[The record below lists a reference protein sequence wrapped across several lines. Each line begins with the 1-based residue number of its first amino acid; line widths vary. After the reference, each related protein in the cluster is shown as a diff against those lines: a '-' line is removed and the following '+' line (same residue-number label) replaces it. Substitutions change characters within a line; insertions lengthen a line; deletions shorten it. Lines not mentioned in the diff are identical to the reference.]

1 VVQACA
7 VAATSFLIR
16 FLPEDR
22 GYKAAAAVE
31 LYLAAA
37 AVGILVEQPCGSQ
50 GTCGRCRVRVVEG
63 APTPTDAERDRF
75 TAEELNAGWR
85 LACQLRFE
93 SPATVEIPS
102 VTRSLAGK
110 SFGADL
116 PAHALA
122 RPVVHVGTVTAPVL
136 SGASPASSVLDALG
150 TSAGLI
156 ERALTAS
163 PSALSELASADATA
177 DSVSVAIQ
185 GRELV
190 SARAGRGEPMFG
202 LAIDIGTTSL
212 AAALVSLEDGAV
224 AASASSLNPQVAFG
238 ADVISR
244 IRHTL
249 EVPEGGAH
257 LSAAVREGLAALVDQ
272 LAAHASCRARDIVI
286 ASVAGNPTMT
296 HAWLGVPVASLGRA
310 PYAALWTDAL
320 TVKAGTVGL
329 PIHPNANVLVFPLV
343 RSHVGG
349 DAVAAAVASDLDR
362 GLGTG
367 GGPSRLLIDLGTN
380 TELLL
385 VHDGRLVATSA
396 AAGPAFEGVSI
407 RHGMRAAPG
416 AIDVVSITPDG
427 GVVTHAIGGVPARG
441 VCGSGLIDAVAELLS
456 AGIVTSSGSVR
467 RAGEVAGCPPL
478 AARLSQVDGQQA
490 FALVAAEVDEG
501 GPGPVLLTARD
512 VREVQLAKGSIVAAA
527 TLLCRH
533 VGLEPSAIGEVLVA
547 GAFGNYIRK
556 SSAVRIGLLPPVDAE
571 RIRLVGNAAGVGA
584 KLALLDHEVM
594 ARGRELAARAEY
606 VDLAMHPGYQAAFI
620 SALAFPFPHHLKGGN
635 R

>member
-1 VVQACA
+1 MT
-7 VAATSFLIR
+7 ATSFFIR

-22 GYKAAAAVE
+22 VYEAASAVE

-75 TAEELNAGWR
+75 TTEELDTGWR

-93 SPATVEIPS
+93 SPAVVEIPS

-116 PAHALA
+116 PAHALV
-122 RPVVHVGTVTAPVL
+122 RPVIHVGTARGPLLT
-136 SGASPASSVLDALG
+136 GETTASSVLDALG
-150 TSAGLI
+150 ASAGLV

-163 PSALSELASADATA
+163 PSTLAELASAEANS
-177 DSVSVAIQ
+177 DSVTVVIH

-190 SARAGRGEPMFG
+190 SARVDRCKAVFG

-212 AAALVSLEDGAV
+212 AAALVSLEDGVV
-224 AASASSLNPQVAFG
+224 AASASSLNPQAAFG

-257 LSAAVREGLAALVDQ
+257 LARAVRDGLAMLTGG
-272 LAAHASCRARDIVI
+272 LADEAGCSPHDIVI
-286 ASVAGNPTMT
+286 AAVAGNPTMT
-296 HAWLGVPVASLGRA
+296 HAWLGVPIGSLGRA

-320 TVKAGTVGL
+320 TVKPDAVGL
-329 PIHPNANVLVFPLV
+329 PIHPNANVMVFPLV

-349 DAVAAAVASDLDR
+349 DAVAAAVACDLDR
-362 GLGTG
+362 DLGAED
-367 GGPSRLLIDLGTN
+367 GPSRLLIDLGTN

-385 VHDGRLVATSA
+385 LHGGRLVATSA

-416 AIDVVSITPDG
+416 AIDIASISADG
-427 GVVTHAIGGVPARG
+427 CVTTHAIGGVPAHG
-441 VCGSGLIDAVAELLS
+441 ICGSGLIDAVAELLG
-456 AGIVTSSGSVR
+456 AGVVTVSGYLR
-467 RAGEVAGCPPL
+467 RADEIPACPPL
-478 AARLSQVDGQQA
+478 AARLEQIDGQQA
-490 FALVAAEVDEG
+490 FALVAAEIDEG
-501 GPGPVLLTARD
+501 GPGPVWITARD
-512 VREVQLAKGSIVAAA
+512 IREVQLAKGSIVAAA

-533 VGLEPSAIGEVLVA
+533 VGLDPAALDEVLVA

-556 SSAVRIGLLPPVDAE
+556 SSAIRIGLLPPIDAE
-571 RIRLVGNAAGVGA
+571 RIRFVGNAAGVGA
-584 KLALLDHEVM
+584 RLALVDHEVLR
-594 ARGRELAARAEY
+594 RGRELAARAEY
-606 VDLAMHPGYQAAFI
+606 VDLAMHPGYQAAFLA
-620 SALAFPFPHHLKGGN
+620 ALAYPG

>member
-7 VAATSFLIR
+7 VTPAAFTIR

-22 GYKAAAAVE
+22 AYEAADAVD

-63 APTPTDAERDRF
+63 APPPSDAERDRF
-75 TAEELNAGWR
+75 TTEELDAGWR
-85 LACQLRFE
+85 LACRLQFDA
-93 SPATVEIPS
+93 PAVVEIPT

-116 PAHALA
+116 PAHSLA
-122 RPVVHVGTVTAPVL
+122 RPVVHVGTVSAPIL
-136 SGASPASSVLDALG
+136 AGSPSASSVLDAL
-150 TSAGLI
+150 SVAAGLV
-156 ERALTAS
+156 ERSLVAS
-163 PSALSELASADATA
+163 PGVLADLASADAGSGEVT
-177 DSVSVAIQ
+177 VAIQ

-190 SARAGRGEPMFG
+190 SARAGRAEARFG
-202 LAIDIGTTSL
+202 VAIDIGTTSL
-212 AAALVSLEDGAV
+212 AAALVSLEDGSV

-244 IRHTL
+244 ISHTL

-257 LSAAVREGLAALVDQ
+257 LAAAVRDGLAALVGD
-272 LAAHASCRARDIVI
+272 LTVEARCRPSDIVI

-296 HAWLGVPVASLGRA
+296 HAWLGVPVWSLGRV

-320 TVKAGTVGL
+320 TVKAGAVGL

-349 DAVAAAVASDLDR
+349 DAVAAAIACDLDR
-362 GLGTG
+362 SPRTE

-385 VHDGRLVATSA
+385 AHRGRLIVTSA

-407 RHGMRAAPG
+407 RHGMRGAPG
-416 AIDVVSITPDG
+416 AIDVVTISSDG
-427 GVVTHAIGGVPARG
+427 HVTTHAIGGLAARG
-441 VCGSGLIDAVAELLS
+441 ICGSGLIDAVAELLS
-456 AGIVTSSGSVR
+456 AGIISPSGYLR
-467 RAGEVAGCPPL
+467 KAGEVTGRWPH
-478 AARLSQVDGQQA
+478 AARLVEIDGQQA
-490 FALVAAEVDEG
+490 FTLVADPG
-501 GPGPVLLTARD
+501 SGPGATPVVLTARD

-533 VGLEPSAIGEVLVA
+533 VGLEPAAIGEVLVA
-547 GAFGNYIRK
+547 GAFGNCIRK
-556 SSAVRIGLLPPVDAE
+556 SSARRIGLLPPIDPE
-571 RIRLVGNAAGVGA
+571 RVRLVGNAAGVGA
-584 KLALLDHEVM
+584 RLALLDRETI
-594 ARGRELAARAEY
+594 ARGRQLAARAEY
-606 VDLAMHPGYQAAFI
+606 LDLATHPGYQAAFI
-620 SALAFPFPHHLKGGN
+620 AALAFPE